1 MKWGARATKG
11 GAHVNTH
18 RAAASPSAAK
28 QIRTVNQLYRGNTS
42 EFPLQFRSN
51 RTGIAFRYNF
61 LPRFQIMNKAPPQ
74 TATHQR
80 SSLFDTEFQFCC
92 CVQGGSCNFVPLLQ
106 SAAAAESRQA
116 KVASAAGQEIK
127 LRFGCVFSCNC
138 SCLSLS
144 KAKASLAPLW
154 NPIAICWGFCIDRSS
169 SFRRRALHF
178 NLSLSWPTLTTP
190 PPWKFLQLP
199 PLSSHPPPR
208 KWLSSR
214 R

>member
-1 MKWGARATKG
+1 MSTESS
-11 GAHVNTH
+11 AHRHPPQQRN
-18 RAAASPSAAK
+18 RSEP
-28 QIRTVNQLYRGNTS
+28 LTS
-42 EFPLQFRSN
+42 CIVERLLNSSN
-51 RTGIAFRYNF
+51 RTGFCF
-61 LPRFQIMNKAPPQ
+61 SLPLFAMVQIMNKAPPPQ
-74 TATHQR
+74 TATHKQ

-92 CVQGGSCNFVPLLQ
+92 LCRAAAVCSD

-116 KVASAAGQEIK
+116 NVANPAGQEIK

-144 KAKASLAPLW
+144 KAKASLTPLW
-154 NPIAICWGFCIDRSS
+154 NPIAICWGFCVDRSS
-169 SFRRRALHF
+169 SFRRRALHL

-190 PPWKFLQLP
+190 PPWKFLQLQ
-199 PLSSHPPPR
+199 PLSSRPPPR